1 MITGKLSISI
11 VCVVLSVFAA
21 TAQNV
26 SEKNASATLRDNNVD
41 VKVDLELEKGVKTN
55 NAVVLTPVL
64 RKGNDSV
71 EFPAVVVYGHNRYY
85 YYQRKNGDAM
95 LTGEGETTLKAKQLP
110 QTINYQATT
119 PYQTWME
126 GSDLILRKQVYGC
139 CDHVIDSEDL
149 TLATGNEF
157 I

>member
-1 MITGKLSISI
+1 MITGKVSISI

-71 EFPAVVVYGHNRYY
+71 EFPRWWCTVTTVITITRGRM
-85 YYQRKNGDAM
+85 AM
-95 LTGEGETTLKAKQLP
+95 Q
-110 QTINYQATT
+110 
-119 PYQTWME
+119 
-126 GSDLILRKQVYGC
+126 C
-139 CDHVIDSEDL
+139 
-149 TLATGNEF
+149 
-157 I
+157 